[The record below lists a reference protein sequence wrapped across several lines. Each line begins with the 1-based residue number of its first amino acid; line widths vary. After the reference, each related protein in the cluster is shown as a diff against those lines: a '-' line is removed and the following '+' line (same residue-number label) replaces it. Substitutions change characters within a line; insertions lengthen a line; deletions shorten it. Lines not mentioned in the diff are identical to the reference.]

1 MSTMTVPSE
10 SRPISKGWNIALWVL
25 QVLVGLA
32 LLGAGS
38 AKLAGAEEMV
48 KQFDAIGL
56 GQWFRYVTGGL
67 EILGAVLMLVP
78 KLSGVGALV
87 LSTVMVGAV
96 GAHLTKLGGSPV
108 PALVFLVLLAVIAW
122 GRRARTLALLGR

>member
-1 MSTMTVPSE
+1 MSSMTIDSE
-10 SRPISKGWNIALWVL
+10 SKPSSKGLNIALWAL
-25 QVLVGLA
+25 QVLVA
-32 LLGAGS
+32 LGMLGAGS

-48 KQFDAIGL
+48 KNFDTIGL

-67 EILGAVLMLVP
+67 EVLGAVLLLVP
-78 KLSGVGALV
+78 KLSGVGAL
-87 LSTVMVGAV
+87 LLGTVMVGAV

-122 GRRARTLALLGR
+122 GRRAKTLALLGR